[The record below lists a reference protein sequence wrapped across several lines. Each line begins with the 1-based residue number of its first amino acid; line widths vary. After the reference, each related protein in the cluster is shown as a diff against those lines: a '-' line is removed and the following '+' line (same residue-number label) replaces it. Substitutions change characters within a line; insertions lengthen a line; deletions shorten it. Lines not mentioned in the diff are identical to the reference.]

1 MSSDPRYTLFAAR
14 AVFDDRLSARDL
26 RVLAALGTYTDRQG
40 WCFPSQGTLAKRLGA
55 GRTHINASLKNLE
68 QCGYVQVVKQ
78 VRESGAQT
86 VNLYR
91 VLMDISAPEAAE
103 ETANAAILPVPP
115 ADTPLSAGGTGRDVA
130 PLAAK
135 QSQDIDPLSAGG
147 TPPCQ
152 PAGQPLSS
160 GRDTELYPLELTPE
174 KKRAVR
180 LPANWA
186 PRREE
191 IDFGVAGGLSQAE
204 VLAAADH
211 MRDWSV
217 SSPKGKKLDWDA
229 TFKNWLRSAISDA
242 KRGRRPVVT
251 NAPDYAV
258 ALRIWDKSNQKFW
271 DRDKYG
277 PAPNEPGYRGPA
289 ATPSKAQGSNP

>member
-78 VRESGAQT
+78 VRENGAQA

-115 ADTPLSAGGTGRDVA
+115 ADTPLSAEGTGRDVVFA
-130 PLAAK
+130 IPK
-135 QSQDIDPLSAGG
+135 KPQHIEPPVSGRDTPLSARG
-147 TPPCQ
+147 TPPVP
-152 PAGQPLSS
+152 PA
-160 GRDTELYPLELTPE
+160 DTELYPLELTPE

-180 LPANWA
+180 LPATWA

-217 SSPKGKKLDWDA
+217 SSPNGKKLDWDA

-271 DRDKYG
+271 DREKYG

-289 ATPSKAQGSNP
+289 DLFQAQGSNP